1 MITTPPPPYNQI
13 NNPTKEIIAS
23 SGIFVR
29 PPESGILAPDL
40 FAVDR
45 PNSLIANTGIQK
57 TTTSTTPTPPGGNVF
72 GNLSS
77 GNFFIDDMLVF
88 NKYIHYDTKGSVKT
102 FDPQSFLQESIGG
115 FNIYSREFRT

>member
-1 MITTPPPPYNQI
+1 MATTPPPYNQI
-13 NNPTKEIIAS
+13 NNPTKEILAS

-29 PPESGILAPDL
+29 PPESGILAPAL
-40 FAVDR
+40 FAVDL

-57 TTTSTTPTPPGGNVF
+57 TTTSTTPRPTVGGRVF
-72 GNLSS
+72 DNLSS

-88 NKYIHYDTKGSVKT
+88 NKYIHYDTKQALKT